1 VRRLITPEGY
11 DNGFATL
18 FMTLQVVPTTEEGGP
33 TMTDR
38 LEQLAERCVTAL
50 GLDLEAVELSPS
62 NPAQPAKRRVL
73 RIAVDA
79 DGGVPIESITQ
90 ATREL
95 SKELDASDVMGAQ
108 PYTLEVTSR
117 GVDRPLA
124 LPRHWR
130 RNIGR
135 LVVADLADGSR
146 VKGRITA
153 ADETAADLTVDGA
166 LRRLP
171 LEEVATARVEAELT
185 RPRSTDPRKDA

>member
-1 VRRLITPEGY
+1 MVSIMEG
-11 DNGFATL
+11 
-18 FMTLQVVPTTEEGGP
+18 
-33 TMTDR
+33 R

-50 GLDLEAVELSPS
+50 GLDLEAVELSQ
-62 NPAQPAKRRVL
+62 AGKRRVL

-79 DGGVPIESITQ
+79 DGGVPIESITE

-95 SKELDASDVMGAQ
+95 SKALDTTDVMGNQ

-130 RNIGR
+130 RNVGR

-153 ADETAADLTVDGA
+153 AHEDAADVTVDGA

-171 LEEVATARVEAELT
+171 LEDVATARIEAELT

>member
-1 VRRLITPEGY
+1 MASIMEG
-11 DNGFATL
+11 
-18 FMTLQVVPTTEEGGP
+18 
-33 TMTDR
+33 R
-38 LEQLAERCVTAL
+38 LEQLAERCVAAL
-50 GLDLEAVELSPS
+50 GLDLEAVELSK
-62 NPAQPAKRRVL
+62 AGKRRVL

-79 DGGVPIESITQ
+79 DGGVPIESITE

-153 ADETAADLTVDGA
+153 VDVTAADLTVDGA

-171 LEEVATARVEAELT
+171 LEDVATARVEAELT

>member
-1 VRRLITPEGY
+1 MTNIMEG
-11 DNGFATL
+11 
-18 FMTLQVVPTTEEGGP
+18 
-33 TMTDR
+33 R

-62 NPAQPAKRRVL
+62 GKPPSGKHRVL
-73 RIAVDA
+73 RVAVDA
-79 DGGVPIESITQ
+79 DGGVPIETITE

-95 SKELDASDVMGAQ
+95 SSALDASDVMGAQ

-117 GVDRPLA
+117 GAERPLT

-130 RNIGR
+130 RNVGR

-146 VKGRITA
+146 VKARITA
-153 ADETAADLTVDGA
+153 SDDASVDLTVDGA

-171 LEEVATARVEAELT
+171 FADVATAHVVAELT
-185 RPRSTDPRKDA
+185 RTRSTDPRKDA

>member
-1 VRRLITPEGY
+1 
-11 DNGFATL
+11 
-18 FMTLQVVPTTEEGGP
+18 
-33 TMTDR
+33 
-38 LEQLAERCVTAL
+38 
-50 GLDLEAVELSPS
+50 
-62 NPAQPAKRRVL
+62 VL
-73 RIAVDA
+73 RIAVDT
-79 DGGVPIESITQ
+79 DGGVGIDSITE

-135 LVVADLADGSR
+135 LVVAELADGSR

-166 LRRLP
+166 LRRLS
-171 LEEVATARVEAELT
+171 LEDVATARVEAELT
-185 RPRSTDPRKDA
+185 RPRSIDPRKDA

>member
-1 VRRLITPEGY
+1 
-11 DNGFATL
+11 
-18 FMTLQVVPTTEEGGP
+18 
-33 TMTDR
+33 MTDR

-50 GLDLEAVELSPS
+50 GLDLEAVELSK
-62 NPAQPAKRRVL
+62 AGQRRVL

-95 SKELDASDVMGAQ
+95 SKQLDASDVMGAQ

-135 LVVADLADGSR
+135 LVVAELADGSR

-153 ADETAADLTVDGA
+153 ADETAADVTVDGS

-171 LEEVATARVEAELT
+171 LDDVATARVEAELT

>member
-1 VRRLITPEGY
+1 MTSI
-11 DNGFATL
+11 NG
-18 FMTLQVVPTTEEGGP
+18 G
-33 TMTDR
+33 R

-62 NPAQPAKRRVL
+62 GSAQSGRRRVL

-79 DGGVPIESITQ
+79 DGGVPIEAITD

-95 SKELDASDVMGAQ
+95 SKALDTTDVMGAQ

-117 GVDRPLA
+117 GVDRPLTR
-124 LPRHWR
+124 PRHWR
-130 RNIGR
+130 RNVGR

-146 VKGRITA
+146 LKGRITGVP
-153 ADETAADLTVDGA
+153 DDPTDSPTDDPVDLTVDLTVDGG

-171 LEEVATARVEAELT
+171 LADVVTARVEAELT
-185 RPRSTDPRKDA
+185 PKSRAHSSTDPREDA